1 MIVRTMAKQK
11 DASNRNNLRIA
22 NQAKVLSLLRRNG
35 SLSIAAIADK
45 LDVSFVAANAIVE
58 ELAGHDL
65 LSVVKSKNSA
75 TKKGR
80 APALISI
87 NEKLGV
93 TASIDLSSDSPSVA
107 LFDLKDRLLVQGEIP
122 HVDFIEE
129 KHFQDLSDLLSSL
142 LKRKEV
148 LGRRLLGIAIAS
160 PGMINSAS
168 GEYAMV
174 YRVKDYLKINP
185 RTYFANLYNVPT
197 RLYNDVRVASIAEK
211 AFAPSFCM
219 KTFLFL
225 HIGRSSGLSVF
236 LNDELYTGAHG
247 YSGEISIY
255 NPVDEISKN
264 TRHNKLYSLGRLY
277 RNIAEA
283 KGLGQKKEMNVDE
296 ILSWMKEGDPVAMKY
311 IDESARYNAI
321 AIIGYA
327 DLLDLEGVVLEGPIV
342 ALGESYRS
350 LLLKYI
356 NLYDAH
362 EVRLRLYFS
371 QLKQNNTLL
380 GGAYLANNRFFLS
393 AIEDITRKRLS
404 FEPEDPEL
412 QTTTSLVC

>member
-1 MIVRTMAKQK
+1 MANQK
-11 DASNRNNLRIA
+11 DANNRNKLRIA
-22 NQAKVLSLLRRNG
+22 NQAQVISLLRKNG
-35 SLSIAAIADK
+35 CMPISAISEKLNVSI
-45 LDVSFVAANAIVE
+45 VAATAIVD
-58 ELAGHDL
+58 ELIEHGL
-65 LSVVKSKNSA
+65 LSASKDKSSKTN
-75 TKKGR
+75 KGR
-80 APALISI
+80 TPAFFSI
-87 NEKLGV
+87 NENIGV
-93 TASIDLSSDSPSVA
+93 TASIDLSSSSLSVA
-107 LFDLKDRLLVQGEIP
+107 LFDLRDNLLCQEEIP

-129 KHFQDLSDLLSSL
+129 KHFQELAELLSSL

-148 LGRRLLGIAIAS
+148 RGRKLLGIAIAS
-160 PGMINSAS
+160 PGMINSLT

-197 RLYNDVRVASIAEK
+197 KLYNDVRVASIAEK

-219 KTFLFL
+219 KNFLFL
-225 HIGRSSGLSVF
+225 HIGMSSGISLF
-236 LNDELYTGAHG
+236 LNDELYVGAHG
-247 YSGEISIY
+247 YSGEVSIY
-255 NPVDEISKN
+255 NPVDEISAGA
-264 TRHNKLYSLGRLY
+264 RHNKLYSLGRLY
-277 RNIAEA
+277 RSIAEA
-283 KGLGQKKEMNVDE
+283 KGLGQKREMNVDE
-296 ILSWMKEGDPVAMKY
+296 ILAWQKEGDPVAMRY
-311 IDESARYNAI
+311 IDESARHNAI

-362 EVRLRLYFS
+362 EVRVRVYFS

-393 AIEDITRKRLS
+393 SIEDITRKRLS
-404 FEPEDPEL
+404 FEPGDPEL
-412 QTTTSLVC
+412 QIAASLVC

>member
-1 MIVRTMAKQK
+1 MAKQK
-11 DASNRNNLRIA
+11 DINNRNNLRIA
-22 NQAKVLSLLRRNG
+22 NQTQVISLLRRTG
-35 SLSIAAIADK
+35 SLPISSISEK
-45 LDVSFVAANAIVE
+45 LNISFVATTAIVE
-58 ELAGHDL
+58 ELVNHGL
-65 LSVVKSKNSA
+65 LTASKKKNDQ

-80 APALISI
+80 APVFLSI
-87 NEKLGV
+87 NENAGV
-93 TASIDLSSDSPSVA
+93 TAAIDLSSNSLSVA
-107 LFDLKDRLLVQGEIP
+107 LFDLRERLLCQAEIP
-122 HVDFIEE
+122 HVDFVEE
-129 KHFQDLSDLLSSL
+129 KHFQELADLLSSL

-148 LGRRLLGIAIAS
+148 RGRKLLGIAIAS
-160 PGMINSAS
+160 PGMINSLT

-197 RLYNDVRVASIAEK
+197 KLYNDVRVASIAEK
-211 AFAPSFCM
+211 IFAPSFSM
-219 KTFLFL
+219 KNFLFI
-225 HIGRSSGLSVF
+225 HIGMSSGLALF
-236 LNDELYTGAHG
+236 LNDKLYGGAHG

-277 RNIAEA
+277 QRIIEE
-283 KGLGQKKEMNVDE
+283 KGLDHKKEMNVDE
-296 ILSWMKEGDPVAMKY
+296 ILAWQKEGDPVAMKF

-342 ALGESYRS
+342 ALGESYRN
-350 LLLKYI
+350 LLLKYV
-356 NLYDAH
+356 NLYNAH
-362 EVRLRLYFS
+362 EVRVRIHFS
-371 QLKQNNTLL
+371 ELKQNNTLL

-404 FEPEDPEL
+404 YEPDDPEL
-412 QTTTSLVC
+412 QISASLVC